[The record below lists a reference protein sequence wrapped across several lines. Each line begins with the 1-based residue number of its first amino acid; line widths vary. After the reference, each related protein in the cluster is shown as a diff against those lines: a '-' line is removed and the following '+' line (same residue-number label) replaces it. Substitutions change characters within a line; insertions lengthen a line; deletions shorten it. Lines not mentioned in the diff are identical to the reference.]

1 MTARASWTEIRSA
14 AIVAA
19 AANKG
24 LRWAFR
30 PRRRFA
36 CLPRQYIKVT
46 ERHNTEGSSQRP
58 PQKWGLWL
66 VIESD
71 LRFLS
76 HRDSV
81 RAIERAATRA
91 KLPVKYTQGFNPH
104 PILSL
109 VCPRPVGA
117 ASMADLAV
125 LQLTR
130 PMDAEQLLGAL
141 NGQAPRGMTFTRAE
155 VLEAKAPPQPRRVDY
170 DAPVKPEQQDR
181 LAELTDEFN
190 RAEAWPVERGGGQST
205 GKPGRRRTIDL
216 KRLVRDLRLEDGRLR
231 FSLVPE
237 TQVWARPGELLE
249 AIGLDGRVD
258 LAKLVR
264 TNVEYDF

>member
-1 MTARASWTEIRSA
+1 MA
-14 AIVAA
+14 
-19 AANKG
+19 
-24 LRWAFR
+24 
-30 PRRRFA
+30 
-36 CLPRQYIKVT
+36 
-46 ERHNTEGSSQRP
+46 
-58 PQKWGLWL
+58 
-66 VIESD
+66 IESD

-81 RAIERAATRA
+81 RAIERAAARA

-109 VCPRPVGA
+109 VCPKPVGV

-125 LQLTR
+125 IKLTR
-130 PMDAEQLLGAL
+130 PMEAEQLLEVL
-141 NGQAPRGMTFTRAE
+141 NEQAPRGMTFTRAE

-170 DAPVKPEQQDR
+170 DSPFKPDQQER

-190 RAEAWPVERGGGQST
+190 RAETRPVERGGGQSA
-205 GKPGRRRTIDL
+205 GKPGRKRTIDL
-216 KRLVRDLRLEDGRLR
+216 KRLVRDLRLEDGHLR

-237 TQVWARPGELLE
+237 GQVWARPGEVLD

-258 LAKLVR
+258 LATLVR

>member
-1 MTARASWTEIRSA
+1 
-14 AIVAA
+14 
-19 AANKG
+19 
-24 LRWAFR
+24 
-30 PRRRFA
+30 
-36 CLPRQYIKVT
+36 
-46 ERHNTEGSSQRP
+46 
-58 PQKWGLWL
+58 

-76 HRDSV
+76 HRDAV
-81 RAIERAATRA
+81 RAIERAAARA

-104 PILSL
+104 PVLSL

-125 LQLTR
+125 LRLTR
-130 PMDAEQLLGAL
+130 PIEAKQLLGAL
-141 NGQAPRGMTFTRAE
+141 NEQAPRGMTFTRAE

-170 DAPVKPEQQDR
+170 DAPVKCERQGR
-181 LAELTDEFN
+181 LAELADEFN
-190 RAEAWPVERGGGQST
+190 RAESWPVERGAGRSG
-205 GKPGRRRTIDL
+205 GKPGRGRTIDL
-216 KRLVRDLRLEDGRLR
+216 KRLVRDLRLQDGRLR

-237 TQVWARPGELLE
+237 GQLWARPGEVLE

-258 LAKLVR
+258 LARLVR